1 MGFILGTV
9 TIFNYGAGPAGI
21 MRTLG
26 KYMAGSAATFRCAMN
41 RREASGE
48 SADRTYQCL
57 HGRRQRHQNRCIA
70 SDVRNMG
77 EISVS
82 APATPEAIPTSST
95 KRRMIPKI
103 QIVYYIPEAERF
115 PRHLLVPGSCLERP
129 FHTKSAWRATPVMT
143 TSIRICRSIG
153 RFQQARSIQEQNF
166 FSSSCDHNSF
176 ASIFSHSSRGCDLA
190 CSSICVVPPTCTLL
204 TIFSTLYLYPTC
216 ARSQSLSIMVCEV
229 SVSPMRGE
237 HGGWNTQ
244 PCCTGLAT
252 ISRVALALVDQL
264 GHISELLKHHGM
276 YVICATPK
284 HNRSIGWQRGHYSG
298 VECCGMHNSM
308 DCESCRCCDSGRST
322 RESES
327 LMRSLR

>member
-41 RREASGE
+41 RREASSE

-77 EISVS
+77 EIPVS
-82 APATPEAIPTSST
+82 APASPEAIPTSST

-129 FHTKSAWRATPVMT
+129 FHTNAAWRATPT
-143 TSIRICRSIG
+143 NSIRICRSIG
-153 RFQQARSIQEQNF
+153 RFQQARSIQEQKF
-166 FSSSCDHNSF
+166 FKS
-176 ASIFSHSSRGCDLA
+176 L
-190 CSSICVVPPTCTLL
+190 
-204 TIFSTLYLYPTC
+204 
-216 ARSQSLSIMVCEV
+216 RSQIICFHLLSFNSGLRPSLRFDLCCSTYLHFTHKFLHTVLISHLCALSI
-229 SVSPMRGE
+229 SL
-237 HGGWNTQ
+237 HY
-244 PCCTGLAT
+244 GL
-252 ISRVALALVDQL
+252 
-264 GHISELLKHHGM
+264 
-276 YVICATPK
+276 
-284 HNRSIGWQRGHYSG
+284 
-298 VECCGMHNSM
+298 
-308 DCESCRCCDSGRST
+308 
-322 RESES
+322 
-327 LMRSLR
+327 